1 LELVHKKTDD
11 YSESVID
18 CYYYLSKLQLD
29 LKKPS
34 DALLSLLI
42 ARDLVLKWKKSKRKK
57 SLLDF
62 IDNKITELNNN
73 VKW

>member
-1 LELVHKKTDD
+1 M
-11 YSESVID
+11 ID
-18 CYYYLSKLQLD
+18 CYYNLSKLQLK